1 MKDDVR
7 SFFNCTENYLHR
19 RYGIRLR
26 AEIIRNLLGDVQ
38 NKRILDAGCGDGSL
52 SLPFLFENQIVFCD
66 LAENMLELVQE
77 KIPVNKLSS
86 VSFFRGSIEDYV
98 PDDVFDIVLCVGV
111 LAHVPSVNR
120 TIESISAMIKPGGK
134 LILQFSDM
142 RNQLTRWQIK
152 LAKHG
157 YRINQIYYD
166 DLLKLCNEYGFKQKK
181 EVRFNFLLPG
191 MGRLPDDF
199 LYKFQKRFMGCAILS
214 PLCTDYLL
222 LLEKVE

>member
-1 MKDDVR
+1 
-7 SFFNCTENYLHR
+7 
-19 RYGIRLR
+19 
-26 AEIIRNLLGDVQ
+26 
-38 NKRILDAGCGDGSL
+38 
-52 SLPFLFENQIVFCD
+52 
-66 LAENMLELVQE
+66 
-77 KIPVNKLSS
+77 
-86 VSFFRGSIEDYV
+86 
-98 PDDVFDIVLCVGV
+98 
-111 LAHVPSVNR
+111 
-120 TIESISAMIKPGGK
+120 
-134 LILQFSDM
+134 
-142 RNQLTRWQIK
+142 
-152 LAKHG
+152 HG